1 VLLALLS
8 KSFHELGTLDGG
20 SCSIMLQRFYHVA
33 LLGKTARKENVY
45 SEESNA
51 FDIRPSILDIKVMFH
66 VTNVNMAHLV

>member
-1 VLLALLS
+1 MFNYATEV
-8 KSFHELGTLDGG
+8 
-20 SCSIMLQRFYHVA
+20 FYHVA